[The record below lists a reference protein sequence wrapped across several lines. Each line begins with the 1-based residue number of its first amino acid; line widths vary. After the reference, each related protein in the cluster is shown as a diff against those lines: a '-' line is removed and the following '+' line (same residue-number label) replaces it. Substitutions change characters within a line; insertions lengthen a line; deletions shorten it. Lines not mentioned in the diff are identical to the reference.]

1 MKTISLEEMQRN
13 SDAMYSCEM
22 LINAL
27 EEASLVAAGVFLDR
41 WRHMF
46 GYWRL
51 RPFWYDRT
59 PEEDAEDLAA
69 LDADFLARRSQR

>member
-1 MKTISLEEMQRN
+1 MKTISLEEMRAN
-13 SDAMYSCEM
+13 SDAMYACDV
-22 LINAL
+22 LVNAI
-27 EEASLVAAGVFLDR
+27 EEASLVAAGTFLNR
-41 WRHMF
+41 FQGMF
-46 GYWRL
+46 GYCRL